1 MTTYK
6 IVTIDDSSVIRKI
19 VNKAFQPFD
28 CCVSEAENGAEGL
41 VVIYREKPDLIILDL
56 TMPVMNG
63 IEMLEKIKADPSVKD
78 IPVIMLTAESSKDV
92 VVQIIKLGVKDYISK
107 PFQSDQLMER
117 VKKYLALEEKKVS
130 QFFIKDNDIDILV
143 FPDKMSTH
151 AVTEIKEQLNTSIKE
166 GAKKIITDMSKD
178 DVLNSS
184 AIQLIGFILNSCKK
198 AQIKPIVIAKALV
211 AKELKEY
218 EETASAITCLTLD
231 EAKKSYES

>member
-19 VNKAFQPFD
+19 INKAFQPFD
-28 CCVSEAENGAEGL
+28 CVVSEAENGAEGL
-41 VVIYREKPDLIILDL
+41 VVIHRDKPDLVILDL

-63 IEMLEKIKADPSVKD
+63 IEMLEKVKSDPAVKD

-107 PFQSDQLMER
+107 PFQGDQLMER
-117 VKKYLALEEKKVS
+117 VRKYLSLEEKKVCK
-130 QFFIKDNDIDILV
+130 FFVKDNDIDIIV
-143 FPDKMSTH
+143 FPDKMSSQ
-151 AVTEIKEQLNTSIKE
+151 AATEIKEQLNNSIKD

-178 DVLNSS
+178 DALNSS
-184 AIQLIGFILNSCKK
+184 AIQLIGFILSSCKK
-198 AQIKPIVIAKALV
+198 AQIKPLVVAKAMV

-218 EETASAITCLTLD
+218 EETASAITCLSLD
-231 EAKKSYES
+231 EAKKNYES